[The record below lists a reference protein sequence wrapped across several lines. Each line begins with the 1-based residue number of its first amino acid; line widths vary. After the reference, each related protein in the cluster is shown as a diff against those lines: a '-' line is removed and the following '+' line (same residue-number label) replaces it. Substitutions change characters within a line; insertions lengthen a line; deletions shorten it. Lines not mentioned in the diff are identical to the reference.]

1 MDGVTLKRLEAVSFV
16 LTMIALYLLSIPNIN
31 TFIVF
36 MVSMVV
42 QIIIFWK
49 TKQTILLMQMVAILF
64 WNFYS
69 YWQWTIKGI
78 G

>member
-1 MDGVTLKRLEAVSFV
+1 METNRKLEIASFV
-16 LTMIALYLLSIPNIN
+16 LTIVALYLLSIPNIN

-36 MVSMVV
+36 IVSMIV
-42 QIIIFWK
+42 QMALFYR
-49 TKQTILLMQMVAILF
+49 TKQVFLFIQMLVIF
-64 WNFYS
+64 GWNFYS